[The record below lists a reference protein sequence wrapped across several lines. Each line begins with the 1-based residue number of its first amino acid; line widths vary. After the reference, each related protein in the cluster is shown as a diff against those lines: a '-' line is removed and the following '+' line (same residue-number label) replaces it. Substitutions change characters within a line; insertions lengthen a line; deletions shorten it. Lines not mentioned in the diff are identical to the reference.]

1 MKKLSAVLALLICAL
16 FFVFAAC
23 EEKEEETD
31 IPEQPEQP
39 SVSYEVT
46 DGEWRAA
53 LDESV
58 LDDIS
63 YTYTMTQGARSA
75 CARISVLRKD
85 GSILRHEQ
93 QTMTEGSSS
102 QTQEF
107 YFEYTQNGNYQYTLQ
122 DDGLWLKT
130 QTSVF
135 PGEQTYFFVQL
146 KDAFSDFAFNGENHT
161 YHASD
166 VTVTIADA
174 YTYRCAAQV
183 KFENKKLLSVRLDMQ
198 TETEETLVHLY
209 EFNGTA
215 DVALPSE
222 DQIVSPSS
230 GMSESDWEN
239 ALDEKIFENLP
250 DDYTDETQDK
260 ELTEEEWLEAFDTKN
275 IENVTYVSTNQ
286 TDGETIVNTIRIYTD
301 GTRTLG
307 YTSATV
313 NGTKNNEVNMSGTL
327 DYSADKIVLP
337 AV

>member
-1 MKKLSAVLALLICAL
+1 MI
-16 FFVFAAC
+16 
-23 EEKEEETD
+23 
-31 IPEQPEQP
+31 
-39 SVSYEVT
+39 
-46 DGEWRAA
+46 
-53 LDESV
+53 
-58 LDDIS
+58 DDIS

-75 CARISVLRKD
+75 CARISVLKKD

-239 ALDEKIFENLP
+239 ALDEKIFENITCKFALIDGAWIKSKHTGSFAYDFCYFMCLKNMYETFKDCYDAQSETYIAKNIQVDIPADVSCESVTLSFAEKKLAFAAFVIADGAGSIECEIQYGKAIVSLP
-250 DDYTDETQDK
+250 DDYTDET
-260 ELTEEEWLEAFDTKN
+260 
-275 IENVTYVSTNQ
+275 
-286 TDGETIVNTIRIYTD
+286 
-301 GTRTLG
+301 
-307 YTSATV
+307 
-313 NGTKNNEVNMSGTL
+313 
-327 DYSADKIVLP
+327 
-337 AV
+337 